1 MALRPAW
8 LPGGQRGSPDH
19 ALTIHVPGGG
29 RCPGRDVSGRRVSGH
44 ARYRPDPGAEYNLAD
59 GQLTIVAADT
69 GTAAVLTATVT
80 ATGQKIGTLTDY
92 YTAQDPTDVQAGVF
106 TAGEPTEITVTSNL
120 GGHASSTVSRYY
132 KPPY

>member
-1 MALRPAW
+1 MRLRFMSLVAAGALAVTSAGAASAATHDTVQIR
-8 LPGGQRGSPDH
+8 
-19 ALTIHVPGGG
+19 
-29 RCPGRDVSGRRVSGH
+29 
-44 ARYRPDPGAEYNLAD
+44 GAEYNLAD